1 MDCLQ
6 KNKVCPPENRAEG
19 EPKLEKN
26 PCENHARK
34 SDAANMKN
42 MKKEVQNGAKI
53 HQKSIKKSIRK
64 KNWKTRVPGDP
75 GLSAEAC
82 RWRRGDIQFNKIDNY
97 LEKKNK

>member
-42 MKKEVQNGAKI
+42 MKKDIRNGAKI
-53 HQKSIKKSIRK
+53 HQKPFQNEVRK
-64 KNWKTRVPGDP
+64 KIGFWRPRRGSPGDP
-75 GLSAEAC
+75 TA
-82 RWRRGDIQFNKIDNY
+82 Q
-97 LEKKNK
+97 

>member
-34 SDAANMKN
+34 SDAANMKKHEKGVPKWSQN
-42 MKKEVQNGAKI
+42 MLTNILKRIFSFK
-53 HQKSIKKSIRK
+53 
-64 KNWKTRVPGDP
+64 
-75 GLSAEAC
+75 
-82 RWRRGDIQFNKIDNY
+82 
-97 LEKKNK
+97 